1 MGMEGATLL
10 QHTIHKGCFTMI
22 YVGNNGNISKIVF
35 SQNYILFIYLIK
47 LRVGNLPFYRFIVE
61 NKSEIIGQRLAV
73 NSEFSI
79 YINLIIQIEITNT
92 DNGFQYPWNVF

>member
-1 MGMEGATLL
+1 
-10 QHTIHKGCFTMI
+10 MI
-22 YVGNNGNISKIVF
+22 YVSNNGNISKIVF

-47 LRVGNLPFYRFIVE
+47 LWSGNLPVYRFIVE
-61 NKSEIIGQRLAV
+61 NKSEIIGQRSAV

-92 DNGFQYPWNVF
+92 DNGLQYP